1 MRLILIALMS
11 LPIVAGPQE
20 IWAPSAMPPT
30 LRDIAS
36 RLPPDSPAV
45 EPDLITYAHEG
56 NHFLCRGRAGWHGI
70 YIGGG
75 RRWEIPT
82 PPLVTEEVF
91 AAIPQHR
98 RNSAA
103 SKTLY
108 STYLKQGQG
117 EYWSRQPLMIL
128 DEWRAY
134 TVGSLTR
141 QELGIKARKE
151 TVAHTQTFSCYADVL
166 YKLSKELD
174 GYDSREMQEFCRWN
188 LEQCYLIDGFHT
200 EVTFD

>member
-1 MRLILIALMS
+1 MALAT
-11 LPIVAGPQE
+11 LPILSDAPE
-20 IWAPSAMPPT
+20 TWAPSGFPPT
-30 LRDIAS
+30 LMDIAS
-36 RLPPDSPAV
+36 RLPPDTDAR

-56 NHFLCRGRAGWHGI
+56 NHFLCRGRPGYHAI
-70 YIGGG
+70 YIGAG